1 MCQFENG
8 IQISY
13 LKPNLM
19 RKLKF
24 VFFVFITMAFINCN
38 SQSNRETVTAAAI
51 SGNVEVYY
59 FHTSIRCVTC
69 KTVEAE
75 ARKNI
80 EMLYADKVKSGNI
93 SFTSLNLEEETGKSM
108 GEKLGVNG
116 QTLLI
121 VSGDQKIN
129 ITNEG
134 FLYAVSQPQ
143 KFTEVMKSKIDPLLK

>member
-1 MCQFENG
+1 MKKFFLLSFVL
-8 IQISY
+8 ITLVSIS
-13 LKPNLM
+13 
-19 RKLKF
+19 
-24 VFFVFITMAFINCN
+24 CN
-38 SQSNRETVTAAAI
+38 SQTNQKPIASVTR

-59 FHTSIRCVTC
+59 FHTTIRCITC

-80 EMLYADKVKSGNI
+80 EMLYADKVKAGNI
-93 SFTSLNLEEETGKSM
+93 SFTSLNLEEATGKSM
-108 GEKLGVNG
+108 GEKLGVNS

-121 VSGDQKIN
+121 VNGDKKIN

-143 KFTEVMKSKIDPLLK
+143 KFTEVMKSKIDPLLNK